1 MVTRGL
7 VVQLEARAGKE
18 DEVAAFLEGALPL
31 VEREPE
37 TVAWFAL
44 RLGTSSFAIVDAFP
58 GEEGR
63 LAHLAGPV
71 ATATMMTGYW
81 NNTAAVSGFQID
93 MSSGNIASGTVK
105 VYGRL

>member
-7 VVQLEARAGKE
+7 VVRLEARAGKE

-71 ATATMMTGYW
+71 ATALLDRADELL
-81 NNTAAVSGFQID
+81 AAPPRIERADVL
-93 MSSGNIASGTVK
+93 AA
-105 VYGRL
+105 RLPEERP